1 MTSTAP
7 SCSTTPVSGPRVV
20 AVATSPVHGF
30 SKDVVGSVDLLVGTG
45 VVGDAHS
52 GATVQHRSRVRR
64 DPTQPNLRQVHLLH
78 AELLDEVAGQGYD
91 VRPGQLGEN
100 VTTRGVDLLGLP
112 VGTVLRLGPE
122 AEVELTGLR
131 NPCSQIDAFAAG
143 LLAHMVGRDEH
154 GRPVFKAGVM
164 AVVRRSG
171 AVTADAP
178 VAVVL
183 PPPPH
188 RALARV

>member
-1 MTSTAP
+1 MTATAP
-7 SCSTTPVSGPRVV
+7 SCPTTPGPGTRVV

-30 SKDVVGSVDLLVGTG
+30 SKEAVGSIDLLVGTG

-64 DPTQPNLRQVHLLH
+64 DPTRPNLRQVHLLH
-78 AELLDEVAGQGYD
+78 AELLDEVAEHGYD

-100 VTTRGVDLLGLP
+100 LTTRGVDLLALP

-131 NPCSQIDAFAAG
+131 NPCWQIDAFRAG
-143 LLAHMVGRDEH
+143 LLAHMVGRDAH
-154 GRPVFKAGVM
+154 GRPVLKAGVM

-171 AVTADAP
+171 AVTAHAP
-178 VAVVL
+178 VVVVP